1 VNNSE
6 HISDWYRQID
16 RVSMDDKADYE
27 VMLLDHNNT
36 DDAVAAVTGLML
48 NLLRGTYRE
57 DVLLLLIDG
66 TRGENAPLVQY
77 HALVEVLQMC
87 ILYDHQIRHSRDVQ
101 EALLDMLETHGERA
115 IDFLHKMYVLNR
127 GVLRQLLSSLLSPNS
142 PYSNQV
148 SDLRST
154 LIFQLVVVG
163 QRGQS
168 LFED

>member
-1 VNNSE
+1 
-6 HISDWYRQID
+6 
-16 RVSMDDKADYE
+16 MDDKADYE

-87 ILYDHQIRHSRDVQ
+87 ILYDQQIRRSRDVQ
-101 EALLDMLETHGERA
+101 EALLDMLETHSGRA
-115 IDFLHKMYVLNR
+115 LDFLHKMYIVNR
-127 GVLRQLLSSLLSPNS
+127 GVLRQLLSSLLTQDSSSPQ
-142 PYSNQV
+142 QV
-148 SDLRST
+148 KELRST
-154 LIFQLVVVG
+154 LIFQLIVVG
-163 QRGQS
+163 EKAQS
-168 LFED
+168 LFD